1 MSLPNN
7 YSKNIKVIS
16 IAGYGRSGTTILGN
30 ILGSIPGFFHTGE
43 TCFIW
48 ENGINNNR
56 NCGCGAAFQQC
67 PQWHN
72 ILENAYGNLEDL
84 KEEDIKYLKQQGIP
98 QNRDILP
105 ALVFGQEK
113 EYLESTYNKLKQ
125 YLINQEKLY
134 QSIANYTNCDVIV
147 DSSKFPSYVYL
158 LNLISSID
166 LYVVHLVRDPRAV
179 SYSWQ
184 KKRIRSDVSPD
195 KKLLQEQF
203 KPTKVALQWNSWN
216 LLLELFGSRELKEHY
231 LFLKYEKFMQNPQ
244 QSIKNILEMTGV
256 ANKELPF
263 VDSSSVSLTVNHTI
277 WGNPIRSK
285 TGLVQLKT
293 DEEWKVGILPSHKT
307 IVTAITLPL
316 LLKYRYTNYV
326 KL

>member
-1 MSLPNN
+1 MSLSNN
-7 YSKNIKVIS
+7 PLKKIKVIS
-16 IAGYGRSGTTILGN
+16 ISGFGRSGTTILGN
-30 ILGSIPGFFHTGE
+30 VLGSVPGFFHTGE

-56 NCGCGAAFQQC
+56 NCGCGMTFKQC

-72 ILENAYGNLEDL
+72 ILKNAYGNLENL
-84 KEEDIKYLKQQGIP
+84 KELDIKYLKQQGIP

-105 ALVFGQEK
+105 ALIFKREK
-113 EYLESTYNKLKQ
+113 ESLESTYSNLRK

-134 QSIANYTNCDVIV
+134 QSIADFTNCDVIV

-158 LNLISSID
+158 LNLIASID

-184 KKRIRSDVSPD
+184 KKRIRGDVSPETN
-195 KKLLQEQF
+195 LLQEQF
-203 KPTKVALQWNSWN
+203 KPSKVALQWNSWN
-216 LLLELFGSRELKEHY
+216 LLLELFGNRELKEHY

-244 QSIKNILEMTGV
+244 QAIKNILSMVGK
-256 ANKELPF
+256 ASMELPF
-263 VDSSSVSLTVNHTI
+263 VDPSSVLLTVNHTI

-293 DEEWKVGILPSHKT
+293 DEEWKTSIIPSHKA
-307 IVTAITLPL
+307 IVTTITLSL
-316 LLKYRYTNYV
+316 LLRYGYINNV